1 MIEWNQW
8 RTQYE
13 DSQIQQDSAVQDINC
28 SGFAAGSQK

>member
-8 RTQYE
+8 RTQDE

-28 SGFAAGSQK
+28 SELAADSQK